1 VIGKKKLR
9 VILAEGEA
17 FCASLQASIA
27 VAASKFPISLV
38 FDPLRTES
46 VPPFSLPSELSFQR
60 PAFSTSLRGPE
71 RMELK
76 LSAAA
81 RNPPSL
87 SNKTRAPVKPF
98 GKI

>member
-1 VIGKKKLR
+1 MIGKKKLR

-27 VAASKFPISLV
+27 VAALSFLISPV
-38 FDPLRTES
+38 YDPLRTES
-46 VPPFSLPSELSFQR
+46 VPPSSPPSAPSFQK
-60 PAFSTSLRGPE
+60 PASSTSLRGPE

-76 LSAAA
+76 LSAAVH
-81 RNPPSL
+81 NPPSL
-87 SNKTRAPVKPF
+87 SNKTRVPVKPF